1 MEEGSSAQDVDERQ
15 WVTEQ
20 DTAAPKGR
28 HTQAH
33 HQVQPQ
39 WARTQATC
47 SQTWTTATDDTK
59 GQNERTGA
67 GATYGPCVGSGSA
80 GARLSGLAKGT

>member
-28 HTQAH
+28 HTPSPSPSAAS
-33 HQVQPQ
+33 VGK
-39 WARTQATC
+39 
-47 SQTWTTATDDTK
+47 D
-59 GQNERTGA
+59 A
-67 GATYGPCVGSGSA
+67 GHLLPNLDNSH
-80 GARLSGLAKGT
+80 R